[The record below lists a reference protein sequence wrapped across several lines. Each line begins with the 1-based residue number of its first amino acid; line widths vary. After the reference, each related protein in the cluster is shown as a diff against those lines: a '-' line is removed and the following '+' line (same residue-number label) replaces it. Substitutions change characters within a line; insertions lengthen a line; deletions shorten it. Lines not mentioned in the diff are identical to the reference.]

1 MSRVLIVANQ
11 TLGGQ
16 DLLDHVRSRMDAGDL
31 ELSLLVPATAR
42 ADRNLDTRVP
52 GINVPL
58 DTEDDDYAEAR
69 KRLEHGLDGLRSL
82 GATAD
87 GTVGDPDPMK
97 AIQEVLAR
105 RSFDEIILSTLPS
118 GVSRWLRQDL
128 PHKVERKFHLPVT
141 VVTAGQGVSR

>member
-16 DLLDHVRSRMDAGDL
+16 DLLEHVRRRMEAGDL
-31 ELSLLVPATAR
+31 EVSLLVPATAR
-42 ADRNLDTRVP
+42 ADRHLDTRVP

-58 DTEDDDYAEAR
+58 DTEDDDYAAAR
-69 KRLEHGLDGLRSL
+69 KRLEHGLESLRSL
-82 GATAD
+82 GATVD
-87 GTVGDPDPMK
+87 GTVGHSDPMR

-105 RSFDEIILSTLPS
+105 GSYDEIIVSTLPS
-118 GVSRWLRQDL
+118 AVSRWLRQDL